1 MKDFFIIEAKLEIDE
16 EISFIR
22 NLQMMYLKKI
32 NVL

>member
-16 EISFIR
+16 EMSFIR
-22 NLQMMYLKKI
+22 NLKMMYLKKI